1 MEQPKKPTGGAYGQF
16 LAEKRS
22 EFQKLCEGQPITAVT
37 KLAGEKFR
45 ALGEEEKAVYQ
56 KKFQEAQAKYD
67 VDMKAFLDAGG
78 EKKTTQRKGK
88 NGKEKGKKVKDPD
101 APKQPAG
108 GAYGCFLAKNRPTFM
123 KECAGQPVTAV
134 TKLASAKWKELS
146 AEEKKIFEDE
156 FQAKKAAYQ
165 EAMKSYVPKAPEA
178 EEAEEVE
185 PPAKKSRKADKAEK
199 TQAKAEKAEKAE
211 KSKAEKS
218 EKSEKAKTSTKAKKS
233 SEAEAVEL
241 QATVAAKA
249 EKLGLKDGLLKLA
262 ARPDVKA
269 SGKSQNAMLKAL
281 EENRGLLH
289 PAKRALLGAWR
300 RMEDMTY
307 STIQLLTLKVNC
319 SYFASLSAESD
330 GNLNSGMPRIW
341 DGDSNCVL
349 NVHLL
354 RKHVLW
360 DAIV

>member
-1 MEQPKKPTGGAYGQF
+1 MFKTYSFRRRLHFREPLKASSHAAFVSLFRALCITSMEQPKKPTGGAYGQF

-22 EFQKLCEGQPITAVT
+22 EFQKLCEGQKITAVT

-56 KKFQEAQAKYD
+56 KKFQGAQAKYD
-67 VDMKAFLDAGG
+67 ADMKAFLDAGG
-78 EKKTTQRKGK
+78 EKKATQRKGK

-108 GAYGCFLAKNRPTFM
+108 GAYGCFLAKNRPTFQ
-123 KECAGQPVTAV
+123 KECVGQPVTAV

-178 EEAEEVE
+178 EEVEEAEEAE
-185 PPAKKSRKADKAEK
+185 PPAKKSRTADKAEK
-199 TQAKAEKAEKAE
+199 TQAKAEKAEKTQAKAE
-211 KSKAEKS
+211 KRKAEKS
-218 EKSEKAKTSTKAKKS
+218 EKSASKAKQTP
-233 SEAEAVEL
+233 EAVEL

-269 SGKSQNAMLKAL
+269 SGKSQSAMLKAL

-289 PAKRALLGAWR
+289 PAKRALLGA
-300 RMEDMTY
+300 
-307 STIQLLTLKVNC
+307 
-319 SYFASLSAESD
+319 
-330 GNLNSGMPRIW
+330 
-341 DGDSNCVL
+341 
-349 NVHLL
+349 
-354 RKHVLW
+354 
-360 DAIV
+360 

>member
-1 MEQPKKPTGGAYGQF
+1 
-16 LAEKRS
+16 
-22 EFQKLCEGQPITAVT
+22 
-37 KLAGEKFR
+37 
-45 ALGEEEKAVYQ
+45 
-56 KKFQEAQAKYD
+56 
-67 VDMKAFLDAGG
+67 
-78 EKKTTQRKGK
+78 
-88 NGKEKGKKVKDPD
+88 
-101 APKQPAG
+101 
-108 GAYGCFLAKNRPTFM
+108 M

-211 KSKAEKS
+211 KSKAEKAEKS

-233 SEAEAVEL
+233 PEAEAVEL

-269 SGKSQNAMLKAL
+269 SGKSQSAMLKAL

-300 RMEDMTY
+300 RMEDILTY
-307 STIQLLTLKVNC
+307 STIQLLTLKG
-319 SYFASLSAESD
+319 E
-330 GNLNSGMPRIW
+330 
-341 DGDSNCVL
+341 
-349 NVHLL
+349 LL
-354 RKHVLW
+354 ILCKFECGVGRQSEFW
-360 DAIV
+360 DAQNLGWG